1 MHFENKIFKKVF
13 ILVIFATVLC
23 VPIFVFSQGFGL
35 NQTATKSGFDTGSS
49 DIYKTIG
56 NIVNV
61 AFATVAFIFFGLTVY
76 AGLRWLTARGQEKLI
91 EKAKGTMESAII
103 GLIVVALSYAIAN
116 FVIGRLGVPEK
127 EEGKL
132 GCCILQNSSIGA
144 GPSTCETKTQE
155 DCKIWGGSKANFIS
169 TYTCN
174 DPKAKTLGC
183 Y

>member
-61 AFATVAFIFFGLTVY
+61 AFATVAFIFL
-76 AGLRWLTARGQEKLI
+76 A
-91 EKAKGTMESAII
+91 
-103 GLIVVALSYAIAN
+103 
-116 FVIGRLGVPEK
+116 
-127 EEGKL
+127 
-132 GCCILQNSSIGA
+132 
-144 GPSTCETKTQE
+144 
-155 DCKIWGGSKANFIS
+155 
-169 TYTCN
+169 
-174 DPKAKTLGC
+174 
-183 Y
+183 